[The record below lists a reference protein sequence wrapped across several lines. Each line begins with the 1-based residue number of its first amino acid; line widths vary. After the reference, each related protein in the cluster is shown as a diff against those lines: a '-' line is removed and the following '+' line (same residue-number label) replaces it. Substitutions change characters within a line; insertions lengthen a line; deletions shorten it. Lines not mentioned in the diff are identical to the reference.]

1 MKNTEQSF
9 SKTFKKIGGIV
20 TKALA
25 VGAIVGF
32 TKSCIQLG
40 SDLAEVQNVVD
51 VSFPKMSSQVNAFS
65 KNAIT
70 QFGLSEK
77 SAKQFMGTFGAMSKS
92 FGFSE
97 ESAYEMSKT
106 ITGLVGDVASF
117 YNISQDLAS
126 VKLKAIWT
134 GETEGLKDLGVV
146 MTQTALQEYA
156 LQKGMNKTI
165 SEMSEAEKVALRY
178 YFVQDKL
185 AVATGDFARTSDG
198 WANQTRVLSLRF
210 EQLKATLGQGFITLF
225 TPIIKGV
232 NTILAGLQK
241 VADVFT
247 AVINKIFG
255 KQSEQVSS
263 ISTEYEA
270 LGSSA
275 IDSAND
281 VVSASKKAQ
290 KAIMGYDK
298 LNILSNK
305 KDKSS
310 GSGGG
315 GSSVPKIDSIST
327 PSIEDNTSPMTDKIV
342 DKIYKSFT
350 KIKGFIKDAWNSE
363 PIQSFVGAAKSGLN
377 FLEKFTKTIG
387 TSLFNNLSTTW
398 NNVKGN
404 LEQALNNMSD
414 LWTIFWNDVSVGI
427 DTWGPSIIECV
438 DGVFNSIWQ
447 DAIDPA
453 IQNIVQVWTD
463 FTDILLKLWQE
474 HGEPLVNNIGEF
486 VDTTIGLFQKIWD
499 KVIEPIITP
508 FLENLSWLWE
518 EHISKMV
525 YAVGDF
531 IGKLVNGA
539 LEIYNKFIAPII
551 SYIVDIFSPTWSAVC
566 TTVIGVFSSLFARIT
581 DIVSGLLKSF
591 GGIIDFIVGVFT
603 GNWKKAWGGVKDA
616 FSAIIDNLV
625 SVFKLPI
632 NLIIDGINGF
642 IAGINKIKLP
652 DWDIL
657 GKYAGKGF
665 NISKIPKL
673 AEGAWFKARNP
684 QLAIV
689 GEGKSNE
696 IVAPEPKLDDAI
708 DRGFEK
714 HGVNGGTQKI
724 EMTIYVVYEDGKRII
739 KKINDTQIQEGK
751 ILLEI

>member
-1 MKNTEQSF
+1 M
-9 SKTFKKIGGIV
+9 
-20 TKALA
+20 A
-25 VGAIVGF
+25 VGAIVAF

-106 ITGLVGDVASF
+106 VTGLVGDVASF

-165 SEMSEAEKVALRY
+165 SQMSEAEKVALRY

-198 WANQTRVLSLRF
+198 WANQTRVLTLRF
-210 EQLKATLGQGFITLF
+210 DQLKATLGQGFITLF
-225 TPIIKGV
+225 TPIIKGI

-255 KQSEQVSS
+255 KQADTVSS

-305 KDKSS
+305 KDSS
-310 GSGGG
+310 SSSGGG
-315 GSSVPKIDSIST
+315 GSTIPTIESIPT
-327 PSIEDNTSPMTDKIV
+327 PTLEDNMSPMIDKLV
-342 DKIYKSFT
+342 DKIYESFL
-350 KIKGFIKDAWNSE
+350 KIKKFIKDAWNSK
-363 PIQSFVGAAKSGLN
+363 PVQAYVGAVKSGLN
-377 FLEKFTKTIG
+377 FLKELGKTVG
-387 TSLFNNLSTTW
+387 KSLFNNLSTTW
-398 NNVKGN
+398 DNVKGN
-404 LEQALNNMSD
+404 LEKSLNNMSD
-414 LWTIFWNDVSVGI
+414 LWTDFWTDVSVGI
-427 DTWGPSIIECV
+427 DTWGPSIIEGV
-438 DGVFNSIWQ
+438 NGVFNSIWQ

-453 IQNIVQVWTD
+453 IQEITKIWTD

-474 HGEPLVNNIGEF
+474 HGEPLINNIGEF
-486 VDTTIGLFQKIWD
+486 VTKTIDLFQSIWD
-499 KVIEPIITP
+499 NILEPIITP
-508 FLENLSWLWE
+508 FLETLSWLWDK
-518 EHISKMV
+518 HLSKMINQAGEFV
-525 YAVGDF
+525 M
-531 IGKLVNGA
+531 KLYNDA
-539 LEIYNKFIAPII
+539 LEIYNNFIQPII
-551 SYIVDIFSPTWSAVC
+551 TWLLEKLSPIWSGVCNALIGSIGTVVAGVVDVASAIFKT
-566 TTVIGVFSSLFARIT
+566 L
-581 DIVSGLLKSF
+581 
-591 GGIIDFIVGVFT
+591 GGIIDFITGIFT
-603 GNWKKAWGGVKDA
+603 GNWKKAWQGVKDA
-616 FSAIIDNLV
+616 FGGIFNGIADL
-625 SVFKLPI
+625 FKVPI
-632 NLIIDGINGF
+632 NALIDGINSF
-642 IAGINKIKLP
+642 IAGVNKIKLP
-652 DWDIL
+652 DWDVL

-708 DRGFEK
+708 GRGFK
-714 HGVNGGTQKI
+714 KYGGNSGTQKL